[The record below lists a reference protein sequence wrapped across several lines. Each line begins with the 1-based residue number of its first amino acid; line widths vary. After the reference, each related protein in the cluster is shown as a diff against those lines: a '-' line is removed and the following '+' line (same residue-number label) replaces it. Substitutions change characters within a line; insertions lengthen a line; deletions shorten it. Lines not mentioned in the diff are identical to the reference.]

1 MRAIDTLRSVIQ
13 WRQIELDP
21 VERRLRKAAN
31 VSDLRR
37 ISRRRLPRGV
47 FDYIDGAAE
56 DELTLGRNSSAFRR
70 IEFVPKVL
78 RELTSIDTS
87 TTLLGHQLPIPLM
100 LSPTGFTR
108 IVTPAGEL
116 DVARA
121 AGRAGLPYTLS
132 TLGTRS
138 IEEVAEVATGP
149 KFYQV
154 YIWKDRGL
162 VKEMIDRVVACGY
175 DAITLTVDTVVQG
188 RRERDVRRGFTL
200 PPKIGPGTIVD
211 GIMHPEWTWNFV
223 RSEPITF
230 ANMTGSSL
238 PDGST
243 AVSLGAIMND
253 QFDPAL
259 AWSDLDWLR
268 SVWSGP
274 LLVKGIQCVDDAV
287 RAAKAGVDGIAL
299 SNHGGRQ
306 LDGSP
311 PIIELVGPVVDAIGD
326 SPPVIC
332 EGGVRRG
339 SDVVKAVALGARVCA
354 IGRAYLYGLGAAGE
368 RGVDRVLAMF
378 TEDIRRTMALAG
390 CRNIAEL
397 TPDVVRWRTER
408 DG

>member
-1 MRAIDTLRSVIQ
+1 MRALDTLRSVIS
-13 WRQIELDP
+13 WREVELDP

-31 VSDLRR
+31 VADMRR
-37 ISRRRLPRGV
+37 IARRRLPRGV

-56 DELTLGRNSSAFRR
+56 DELTLGRNSGAFSR

-78 RELTSIDTS
+78 RELKSIDTS
-87 TTLLGHQLPIPLM
+87 TTLLGHDLPIPLM

-121 AGRAGLPYTLS
+121 AGRARLPYTLS

-138 IEEVAEVATGP
+138 IEEVADVATGP

-154 YIWKDRGL
+154 YVWKDRGL
-162 VKEMIDRVVACGY
+162 VKEMIDRVIAAGY
-175 DAITLTVDTVVQG
+175 DAIFFTVDTVVQG
-188 RRERDVRRGFTL
+188 RRQRDVRRGFTL

-211 GIMHPEWTWNFV
+211 GILHPEWTWNFV

-238 PDGST
+238 PDGTT

-268 SVWSGP
+268 SVWPGP
-274 LLVKGIQCVDDAV
+274 LLVKGIQCVADAV
-287 RAAKAGVDGIAL
+287 RAAEAGVDGIAL

-311 PIIELVGPVVDAIGD
+311 AIIELVQPVVDAIGEH
-326 SPPVIC
+326 PVVIC

-339 SDVVKAVALGARVCA
+339 SDVVKAVALGARACA
-354 IGRAYLYGLGAAGE
+354 IGRAYLYALATAGE

-390 CRNIAEL
+390 CRDISEL
-397 TPDVVRWRTER
+397 TPEVVRWRTW
-408 DG
+408 